1 VTLPIWGILLMRAV
15 ATITLVIFS
24 IWIFSQ
30 PAFADKRVALVIG
43 NSAYKNVNRLKNPAN
58 DAAAVV
64 AMFKTAG
71 FDSVDL
77 RQDLNVVEM
86 HALCASLATRR
97 AMPMWQ

>member
-71 FDSVDL
+71 FDS
-77 RQDLNVVEM
+77 
-86 HALCASLATRR
+86 
-97 AMPMWQ
+97 